1 MDLLLMFADPMASE
15 FVRNVFPIV
24 RLVLL
29 IIVTLCAIV
38 LIITTLMQSSA
49 NQAGSAAITGGSSE
63 SYFSQNK
70 GESRDGKLKKVTIAM
85 VSIAFICII
94 LYFVTLLINGL
105 V

>member
-1 MDLLLMFADPMASE
+1 MNLFLMFADQMASE
-15 FVRNVFPIV
+15 FVLNVFPIV

-38 LIITTLMQSSA
+38 LIVTTLMQSSA

-70 GESRDGKLKKVTIAM
+70 DNSRDGKLKRITIWMA
-85 VSIAFICII
+85 SIIGVCVI
-94 LYFVTLLINGL
+94 LYFVTGFWLGF
-105 V
+105 